1 MVLDKKVTGRAA
13 SMPAGLLAGLAVSMG
28 VTLLSVSLVVTLILG
43 DRIPE
48 NGIGYCGMLVI
59 PLSVMAGAFTS
70 VKMVKRRRLFVSLA
84 AGVIYLLALAGISV
98 SFFGGV
104 RQGVVPAA
112 LLTLMGALAVGLC
125 GVKSHGKGRFDGKK
139 YRPR

>member
-13 SMPAGLLAGLAVSMG
+13 SMPAGLFAGLGVSVG
-28 VTLLSVSLVVTLILG
+28 VTLLGVALVSTMILG
-43 DRIPE
+43 GRIPE
-48 NGIGYCGMLVI
+48 SGIGYCAMLVI
-59 PLSVMAGAFTS
+59 PLAVVAGASAS

-84 AGVIYLLALAGISV
+84 SGAIYFLTLAGISI

-104 RQGVVPAA
+104 HQGVIPTI